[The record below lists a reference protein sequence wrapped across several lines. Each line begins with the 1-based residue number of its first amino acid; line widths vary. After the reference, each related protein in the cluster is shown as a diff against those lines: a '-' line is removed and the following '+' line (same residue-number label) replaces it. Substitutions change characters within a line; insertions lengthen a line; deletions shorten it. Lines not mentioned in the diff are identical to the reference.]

1 MLQFRPFIVAKA
13 AALGMVRSLVCYC
26 AYQHPF
32 KKPTHIWSNSSWKPG
47 GSTGTG
53 RCDNKCGQGRWVK
66 GRYQHFYGLAQE
78 PIRGCRGKGATRFKN
93 SIPPELCK
101 EWMQAVVADRR
112 SGQNTI
118 IDLCAGFQ
126 SLRPYALAHGYN
138 YIAVDVLGDRNVVSR
153 LPPIDHSKP
162 AVAA

>member
-1 MLQFRPFIVAKA
+1 
-13 AALGMVRSLVCYC
+13 
-26 AYQHPF
+26 
-32 KKPTHIWSNSSWKPG
+32 
-47 GSTGTG
+47 
-53 RCDNKCGQGRWVK
+53 
-66 GRYQHFYGLAQE
+66 
-78 PIRGCRGKGATRFKN
+78 
-93 SIPPELCK
+93 
-101 EWMQAVVADRR
+101 MQAVVADRR

-126 SLRPYALAHGYN
+126 SLKPYALAHGYN